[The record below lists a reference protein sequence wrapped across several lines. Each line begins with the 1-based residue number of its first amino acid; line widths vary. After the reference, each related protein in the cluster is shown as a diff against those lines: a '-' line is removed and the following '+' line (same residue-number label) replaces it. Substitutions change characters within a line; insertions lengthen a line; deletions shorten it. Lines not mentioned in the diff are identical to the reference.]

1 MGYQSEA
8 QLEKQLVEQ
17 LVNQEF
23 RPVKISNED
32 ELVSNFR
39 IQLYKHNEKKLNG
52 VPLTDKEF
60 ERILRYVE
68 GKSVYNSAKIL
79 RDKFI
84 LEREDGTEVYIEF
97 FDTVSWCKN
106 LFQVTTQTTVVGKYV
121 NRYDV
126 TLLING
132 LPIVQ
137 IELKRRGLDLKEA
150 FNQIERYRK
159 HSYQGLYRYIQIF
172 IVSNGVDT
180 KYFASSDRELLFSQ
194 TFFWTDE
201 KNERISSLNEFT
213 ATFLEKCHVSKVIAR
228 YMVISD
234 TDKNLMVMRP
244 YQIYAVEALV
254 KRALETGNNGFIWHT
269 TGSGK
274 TLTSFK
280 VSQILSNEPSIKK
293 VFFLVDRKDLDSQ
306 TLTEFNKF
314 EKDCVDTTDK
324 TSTLVKQVKDI
335 NKPLIITTI
344 QKMSKAISSPKY
356 ASVMDK
362 YKNEKVIFIIDECH
376 RSQFGDMHRAINKHF
391 SKAQYFGF
399 TGTPRFKENKSS
411 DGRVTAD
418 LFEECLHHYLIKDA
432 IKDEN
437 VLGFSVEYVTTF
449 KGQFDEGDD
458 TKARAIDTDEVFMND
473 ERITIVAEHIIK
485 NHYLKTRNREY
496 TAIFTVQSIEA
507 LVRYY
512 DKFKEL
518 HHNLNIAGIFSF
530 GANEDSEGKDEHS
543 RDSLERIIKDYNKI
557 FETNY
562 STDTFSGYFTDVS
575 KRVKKAQ
582 IDILIVVNMFLTGFD
597 SRSLNTLYV
606 DKNLKYHEL
615 IQAFSRTNRI
625 EKSTKPYGNIVCYR
639 NLKDNTDEA
648 IKLFS
653 QTDNT
658 DKVLMESYE
667 YYLKLFKQKLKE
679 LYKIA
684 LLPKDVDFLETEDEK
699 KEFII
704 AFRDLSKVLVKLQ
717 TFTEFEFE
725 EENLGIGEQKYQ
737 DFKSKY
743 FLIYDAV
750 KKEENEK
757 VSVLSDIDFGIELMH
772 TDKINVSYIMNLIR
786 NIDMEDENKR
796 EKDINHIKKELERAD
811 SEDLRL
817 KVDLLKAF
825 LEKVVPNLS
834 KEDSIDEAY
843 NEFENNQRKKDI
855 YNFSQEVGVE
865 EDIIKEHVAEY
876 EYSGIVKHEELSDI
890 INAPLLKKRKLV
902 KVIKDFIIKHVEK
915 YE

>member
-704 AFRDLSKVLVKLQ
+704 SFRDLSKVLVKLQ